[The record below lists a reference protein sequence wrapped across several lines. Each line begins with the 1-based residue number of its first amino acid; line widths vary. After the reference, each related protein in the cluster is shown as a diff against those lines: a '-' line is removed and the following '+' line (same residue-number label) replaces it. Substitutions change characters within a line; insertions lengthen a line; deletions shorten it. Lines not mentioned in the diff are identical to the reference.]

1 VHFKALFLAETR
13 RGHSLPRSAKRRI
26 SKALDL
32 IHKKHKKMKPA
43 AVRGEIRWESFL
55 PKKAVFVIL
64 SKTIARGSL
73 TQF

>member
-32 IHKKHKKMKPA
+32 IHNTQENETCCGAWRDQAGIIFAKKGGFCNFEQNY
-43 AVRGEIRWESFL
+43 RQR
-55 PKKAVFVIL
+55 
-64 SKTIARGSL
+64 
-73 TQF
+73 